1 MKIFDCKSTAGGQGT
16 MLFKAQDNKSLGV
29 WLLGYTQ
36 VKKYMSALES
46 IKFRVTESFLQNVL
60 TVDKNLPEYF

>member
-1 MKIFDCKSTAGGQGT
+1 

-36 VKKYMSALES
+36 VKKYMSAPES

-60 TVDKNLPEYF
+60 TVDKNLLEYF